1 MLRRTGKAGPGRTRG
16 RRAPGEG
23 NVAYLLSIDQGTT
36 SSRATL
42 YTPQGR
48 AIASAAR
55 TLSQHY
61 PQPGWVEHDP
71 EEIWQGVLACL
82 RELLASG
89 AARLEEIAGIGITN
103 QRETTVV
110 WERATGR
117 ALHRAIVWQDRRGA
131 GQTDQLQRA
140 GLEPLVRSRTGLL
153 LDPYFSASKIAWLLE
168 NVPGLRGRAER
179 GEVCFGTIDSWLVFR
194 LSGGRSHVSDLSNA
208 SRTML
213 FNIHELCW
221 DQELLRLFGVPQ
233 AMLPE
238 VLPSTALFGR
248 TEASLFGAE
257 IPITG
262 IAGDQQAAL
271 FGQGCFEPGMAKV
284 TFGTGAFVVMNCG
297 PSGVPG
303 EGVLTTIAWQLPGE
317 KVCYA
322 LEGSIFI
329 AGAAV
334 QWLAE
339 GLGLFQDASRVE
351 ALARS
356 VPDSGGVYFVPALS
370 GLGTPHWDPH
380 ARGVITGLTRGST
393 GAHLARASLE
403 AIAFQTVDAI
413 RAMERAS
420 GHALK
425 DLRVDGGAAANDLLL
440 ELQADLLGAPVLRPR
455 CTETTSLGAAYL
467 AGIGAGLLDT
477 GSIRENWELDRA
489 FAPKMSAEVRDEL
502 CRGWER
508 SVQLSLGWAQTKQVE
523 V

>member
-1 MLRRTGKAGPGRTRG
+1 
-16 RRAPGEG
+16 
-23 NVAYLLSIDQGTT
+23 VAYLLSIDQGTT
-36 SSRATL
+36 SSRVTL
-42 YTPQGR
+42 FTPQGR
-48 AIASAAR
+48 SLATAGR
-55 TLSQHY
+55 NLSQHY

-82 RELLASG
+82 QEVVAANAAPLA
-89 AARLEEIAGIGITN
+89 EIAAIGITN

-117 ALHRAIVWQDRRGA
+117 PLHRAIVWQDRRGA
-131 GQTDQLQRA
+131 ELTGSLQRA
-140 GLEPLVRSRTGLL
+140 GIEPLIRERTGLL
-153 LDPYFSASKIAWLLE
+153 LDPYFSASKLAWLLE
-168 NVPGLRGRAER
+168 NVAGLRGRAER
-179 GEVCFGTIDSWLVFR
+179 GEVCFGTVDSWLIFR
-194 LSGGRSHVSDLSNA
+194 LSGGRSHVTELSNA

-221 DQELLRLFGVPQ
+221 DEELLRIFRIPRAL
-233 AMLPE
+233 LPE
-238 VLPSTALFGR
+238 VLPSCALFGR
-248 TEASLFGAE
+248 TEAALLGAE

-262 IAGDQQAAL
+262 VAGDQQAAL
-271 FGQGCFEPGMAKV
+271 FGQCCFEPGMAKV
-284 TFGTGAFVVMNCG
+284 TYGTGAFVVMNCG
-297 PSGVPG
+297 DCGVPG

-339 GLGLFQDASRVE
+339 GLGIIESPSAVE

-370 GLGTPHWDPH
+370 GLGTPYWDPY
-380 ARGVITGLTRGST
+380 ARGVIAGLTRGS
-393 GAHLARASLE
+393 GKAHLARAALE

-413 RAMERAS
+413 RAMERTSAV
-420 GHALK
+420 GLRE
-425 DLRVDGGAAANDLLL
+425 LRVDGGAAANNLLL

-455 CTETTSLGAAYL
+455 GTEITSLGAAYL

-477 GSIRENWELDRA
+477 GFIREHWELDRRFTPQMEA
-489 FAPKMSAEVRDEL
+489 ARREDL
-502 CRGWER
+502 QRGWER
-508 SVQLSLGWAQTKQVE
+508 CVRLTLGWAGQ
-523 V
+523 

>member
-1 MLRRTGKAGPGRTRG
+1 
-16 RRAPGEG
+16 
-23 NVAYLLSIDQGTT
+23 VAYLLSIDQGTT

-42 YTPQGR
+42 FTPQGR
-48 AIASAAR
+48 AIATAGRNLA
-55 TLSQHY
+55 QHY
-61 PQPGWVEHDP
+61 PQPGWVEHDA

-82 RELLASG
+82 KELLASQAVALG
-89 AARLEEIAGIGITN
+89 EIAGIGITN

-131 GQTDQLQRA
+131 VQTEALQRA

-168 NVPGLRGRAER
+168 HVPGLRGRAER

-221 DQELLRLFGVPQ
+221 DEELLRIFAVPRV
-233 AMLPE
+233 MLPE
-238 VLPSTALFGR
+238 VLPSTALFAR

-271 FGQGCFEPGMAKV
+271 FGQGCFQPGMAKV

-297 PSGVPG
+297 DCGVPG

-317 KVCYA
+317 KVCYC

-339 GLGLFQDASRVE
+339 GLGLFQSAHQVE

-370 GLGTPHWDPH
+370 GLGTPYWDPY

-413 RAMERAS
+413 RAMERSS

-477 GSIRENWELDRA
+477 DSISKNWELDRK
-489 FAPKMSAEVRDEL
+489 FAPGMAAGLRDEL
-502 CRGWER
+502 YRGWER
-508 SVQLSLGWAQTKQVE
+508 SVRLSLGWARETGKNQK
-523 V
+523 